1 MLFFRKASSIA
12 NKFKFRQAETGLIR
26 AIYSFVIGIT
36 PFVIGIM
43 TFMIAICTFVIAI
56 TMFMIGIEFLLQNTQ
71 KRYAPM
77 NWEQF
82 ISGHTFFMNSTLP
95 VRDLL
100 FHFISKLKSAA
111 LIDPARNASGRIHY
125 GLSSELWSGSRGI
138 PSLRLLPE
146 SVNSQDI
153 R

>member
-56 TMFMIGIEFLLQNTQ
+56 MMFMIGIEFLLQNTQ
-71 KRYAPM
+71 KKVCPNELKTVHLGAYLFY
-77 NWEQF
+77 E
-82 ISGHTFFMNSTLP
+82 
-95 VRDLL
+95 
-100 FHFISKLKSAA
+100 FHFTCQRPFVSFHKQAKICCF
-111 LIDPARNASGRIHY
+111 D
-125 GLSSELWSGSRGI
+125 
-138 PSLRLLPE
+138 
-146 SVNSQDI
+146 
-153 R
+153 